1 MPNKRE
7 DIIAA
12 LELALQEIL
21 RVDKLNVWISV
32 RERSIVKILQDVGVS
47 KDYSPSVMVKLKE
60 IGLIETE
67 GANGFMKYRIV
78 TNVIPD
84 VQRAA
89 EEIYNIFSEKK
100 RSYFNSDKLS
110 PTKPSDNRPKYCKSK
125 TMDDFEK
132 PGRVIKCKRK
142 IIMPQLGDMRY
153 MVNDNHIKQVRI
165 VGIEFGDSEKIL
177 CKVSYRCTEGNYND
191 EVETNETGEMD
202 IRSGVL
208 LSEIFETPE
217 QVAAY
222 LVKTLVKY
230 DKPSIK

>member
-1 MPNKRE
+1 MPTRKE

-21 RVDKLNVWISV
+21 RVDKLNVWVSV
-32 RERSIVKILQDVGVS
+32 RERSIVKILQDAGVN
-47 KDYSPSVMVKLKE
+47 KDYSSSVMAKLKE

-84 VQRAA
+84 AQRAA
-89 EEIYNIFSEKK
+89 EEIYKIFLEKK

-110 PTKPSDNRPKYCKSK
+110 PTRPSDSRPKYSKTK
-125 TMDDFEK
+125 TMDDFEQ
-132 PGRVIKCKRK
+132 PGKVMKCKRK
-142 IIMPQLGDMRY
+142 IVMPQLGDMRY

-165 VGIEFGDSEKIL
+165 IGIEFGSDEKIL
-177 CKVSYRCTEGNYND
+177 CKVSYRSTGD
-191 EVETNETGEMD
+191 EQTTMSE
-202 IRSGVL
+202 RSGVL
-208 LSEIFETPE
+208 LNEIFETPE

>member
-1 MPNKRE
+1 MPTRKE

-21 RVDKLNVWISV
+21 RVDKLNVWVSV
-32 RERSIVKILQDVGVS
+32 RERSIVKILQEVGVT
-47 KDYSPSVMVKLKE
+47 KDYSSSVMAKLKE

-84 VQRAA
+84 VHGAA
-89 EEIYNIFSEKK
+89 VDIYNIFLEKK

-110 PTKPSDNRPKYCKSK
+110 PTRPSDSRPKYSKTK
-125 TMDDFEK
+125 TMDDFEQ
-132 PGRVIKCKRK
+132 PGKVMKCKRK
-142 IIMPQLGDMRY
+142 IIMLQLGDMRY

-165 VGIEFGDSEKIL
+165 IGIEFGSDEKIL
-177 CKVSYRCTEGNYND
+177 CKVSYRSTGD
-191 EVETNETGEMD
+191 EQTTMSE
-202 IRSGVL
+202 RSGVL
-208 LSEIFETPE
+208 LNEIFETPE

>member
-1 MPNKRE
+1 MPTRKE

-21 RVDKLNVWISV
+21 RVDKLNVWLSV
-32 RERSIVKILQDVGVS
+32 RERSIVKILQDAGVN
-47 KDYSPSVMVKLKE
+47 KDYSSSVMAKLKE

-84 VQRAA
+84 AQRAA
-89 EEIYNIFSEKK
+89 EEIYNIFLEKK

-110 PTKPSDNRPKYCKSK
+110 PTRPSDSRPKYSK
-125 TMDDFEK
+125 TKTIDDFEQ
-132 PGRVIKCKRK
+132 PGKVVKCKRK
-142 IIMPQLGDMRY
+142 IVMPQLGDMRY

-165 VGIEFGDSEKIL
+165 IGIEFGSDEKIL
-177 CKVSYRCTEGNYND
+177 CKVSYRSTGD
-191 EVETNETGEMD
+191 EQTTMSE
-202 IRSGVL
+202 RSGVL
-208 LSEIFETPE
+208 LNEIFETPE

>member
-1 MPNKRE
+1 MPTKKE

-32 RERSIVKILQDVGVS
+32 RERSVVKILQEAGVT
-47 KDYSPSVMVKLKE
+47 KDYSSSVMAKLKE
-60 IGLIETE
+60 IGLMETE
-67 GANGFMKYRIV
+67 GSNGFMKYRIV

-84 VQRAA
+84 VKRAA
-89 EEIYNIFSEKK
+89 TEIYNIFLEKK

-110 PTKPSDNRPKYCKSK
+110 LSRPSDSRPKYSK
-125 TMDDFEK
+125 TKTMSDFEQ
-132 PGRVIKCKRK
+132 PGKIIKGKRK

-165 VGIEFGDSEKIL
+165 VGIEFGDNEKIL
-177 CKVSYRCTEGNYND
+177 CKVSYRCTGD
-191 EVETNETGEMD
+191 ENTTMD
-202 IRSGVL
+202 IREGVL
-208 LSEIFETPE
+208 LNEIFETPE

-230 DKPSIK
+230 DKPTIK

>member
-1 MPNKRE
+1 MPTRKE

-21 RVDKLNVWISV
+21 RVDKLNVWVSV
-32 RERSIVKILQDVGVS
+32 RERSIVKILQEVGVT
-47 KDYSPSVMVKLKE
+47 KDYSSSVMVKLKE

-84 VQRAA
+84 VHGAA
-89 EEIYNIFSEKK
+89 VDIYNIFLEKK

-110 PTKPSDNRPKYCKSK
+110 PTRPSDSRPKYSKTK
-125 TMDDFEK
+125 TMDDFEQ
-132 PGRVIKCKRK
+132 PGKVVKCKRK
-142 IIMPQLGDMRY
+142 IVMPQLGDMRY

-165 VGIEFGDSEKIL
+165 IGIEFGSDEKIL
-177 CKVSYRCTEGNYND
+177 CKVSYRSTGD
-191 EVETNETGEMD
+191 EQTTMSE
-202 IRSGVL
+202 RSGVL
-208 LSEIFETPE
+208 LNEIFETPE

>member
-1 MPNKRE
+1 MPTRKE

-32 RERSIVKILQDVGVS
+32 RERSIVKILQEVGVS
-47 KDYSPSVMVKLKE
+47 KDYSSSVMAKLKE

-84 VQRAA
+84 VHGAA
-89 EEIYNIFSEKK
+89 VDIYNIFLEKK

-110 PTKPSDNRPKYCKSK
+110 PTRPSDSRPKYSKTK
-125 TMDDFEK
+125 TMDDFEQ
-132 PGRVIKCKRK
+132 PGKVMKCKRK
-142 IIMPQLGDMRY
+142 IVMPQLGDMRY

-177 CKVSYRCTEGNYND
+177 CKVSYRSTGD
-191 EVETNETGEMD
+191 EQTTMSE
-202 IRSGVL
+202 RSGVL
-208 LSEIFETPE
+208 LNEIFETPE

>member
-1 MPNKRE
+1 MPTKRE

-21 RVDKLNVWISV
+21 RVDKLNVWLSV
-32 RERSIVKILQDVGVS
+32 RERSIVKILQEVGVT
-47 KDYSPSVMVKLKE
+47 KDYSSSVMAKLKE

-84 VQRAA
+84 VHGAA
-89 EEIYNIFSEKK
+89 VDIYNIFLEKK

-110 PTKPSDNRPKYCKSK
+110 PTRPSDSRPKYSKTK
-125 TMDDFEK
+125 TMDDFEQ
-132 PGRVIKCKRK
+132 PGKVMKCKRK

-165 VGIEFGDSEKIL
+165 IGIEFGSDEKIL
-177 CKVSYRCTEGNYND
+177 CKVSYRSTGD
-191 EVETNETGEMD
+191 EQTTMSE
-202 IRSGVL
+202 RSGVL
-208 LSEIFETPE
+208 LNEIFETPE

>member
-1 MPNKRE
+1 MPTKKE

-21 RVDKLNVWISV
+21 RVDKLNVWLSV
-32 RERSIVKILQDVGVS
+32 RERSIVKILQEVGVT
-47 KDYSPSVMVKLKE
+47 KDYSSSVMAKLKE

-84 VQRAA
+84 VHGAA
-89 EEIYNIFSEKK
+89 VDIYNIFLEKK

-110 PTKPSDNRPKYCKSK
+110 PTRPSDNRPKYSKTK
-125 TMDDFEK
+125 TMDDFEQ
-132 PGRVIKCKRK
+132 PGKVMKCKRK

-165 VGIEFGDSEKIL
+165 IGIEFGSDEKIL
-177 CKVSYRCTEGNYND
+177 CKVSYRSTGD
-191 EVETNETGEMD
+191 EQTTMSE
-202 IRSGVL
+202 RSGVL
-208 LSEIFETPE
+208 LNEIFETPE

>member
-1 MPNKRE
+1 MPTKRE

-21 RVDKLNVWISV
+21 RVDKLNVWLSV
-32 RERSIVKILQDVGVS
+32 RERSIVKILQEVGVT
-47 KDYSPSVMVKLKE
+47 KDYSSSVMAKLKE

-84 VQRAA
+84 AHKSAV
-89 EEIYNIFSEKK
+89 EIYNIFLEKK

-110 PTKPSDNRPKYCKSK
+110 ATRPSDSRPKYSKTK
-125 TMDDFEK
+125 TMDDFEQ
-132 PGRVIKCKRK
+132 PGKAVKCKRK
-142 IIMPQLGDMRY
+142 IVMPQLGDMRY

-165 VGIEFGDSEKIL
+165 IGIEFGSDEKIL
-177 CKVSYRCTEGNYND
+177 CKVSYRSTGD
-191 EVETNETGEMD
+191 EQTTMSE
-202 IRSGVL
+202 RSGVL
-208 LSEIFETPE
+208 LNEIFETPE

>member
-1 MPNKRE
+1 MPTKRE

-21 RVDKLNVWISV
+21 RVDKLNVWVSV
-32 RERSIVKILQDVGVS
+32 RERSIVKILQEVGVT
-47 KDYSPSVMVKLKE
+47 KDYSSSVMVKLKE

-84 VQRAA
+84 VHGAA
-89 EEIYNIFSEKK
+89 VDIYNIFLEKK

-110 PTKPSDNRPKYCKSK
+110 PTRPSDGRPKYSKTK
-125 TMDDFEK
+125 TMDDFEQSGK
-132 PGRVIKCKRK
+132 VVKCKRK
-142 IIMPQLGDMRY
+142 IVMPQLGDMRY

-165 VGIEFGDSEKIL
+165 VGIEFGSDEKIL
-177 CKVSYRCTEGNYND
+177 CKVSYRSTGD
-191 EVETNETGEMD
+191 EQTTMSE
-202 IRSGVL
+202 RSGVL
-208 LSEIFETPE
+208 LNEIFETPE

>member
-1 MPNKRE
+1 MPTRKE

-21 RVDKLNVWISV
+21 RVDKLNVWLSV
-32 RERSIVKILQDVGVS
+32 RERSIVKILQDAGVN
-47 KDYSPSVMVKLKE
+47 KDYSSSVMAKLKE

-67 GANGFMKYRIV
+67 GAKGFMKYRIV
-78 TNVIPD
+78 TNIIPD
-84 VQRAA
+84 AQRAA
-89 EEIYNIFSEKK
+89 EEIYNIFLEKK

-110 PTKPSDNRPKYCKSK
+110 PTRPSDSRPKYSKNK
-125 TMDDFEK
+125 TMYDFEQ
-132 PGRVIKCKRK
+132 PGKVVKCKRK
-142 IIMPQLGDMRY
+142 IVMPQLGDMRY

-177 CKVSYRCTEGNYND
+177 CKVSYRCTDGNYND

-208 LSEIFETPE
+208 LNEIFETPE